1 MSVGAFTTVRVAVA
15 LVRLSPVVV
24 LWMVTLKVLPLS
36 SMVAGGIVYEAA
48 VKRRERSGVVC
59 KTMSRV

>member
-24 LWMVTLKVLPLS
+24 LWMATLKVLPLS
-36 SMVAGGIVYEAA
+36 SMAAGGVVCEAA
-48 VKRRERSGVVC
+48 VAPGIEYHLGPLVR
-59 KTMSRV
+59 